1 MKNLTNF
8 HKTVETDVD
17 PRLLFTIFFPTT
29 QKTITASAYQRIV
42 THFGLIKGS
51 YSQKV
56 LTVVKLSFD
65 TSLLVFFFFYFCKLI
80 HSITSDQTWTNWDSL
95 WILTRSKSLP
105 KYCLTSIYRTYN
117 V

>member
-56 LTVVKLSFD
+56 LTVVKLFD
-65 TSLLVFFFFYFCKLI
+65 TSLLVVFFYFCKLI
-80 HSITSDQTWTNWDSL
+80 HSITSDQTCTNWDSRG
-95 WILTRSKSLP
+95 ILTGSKSLP
-105 KYCLTSIYRTYN
+105 KHCLT
-117 V
+117 